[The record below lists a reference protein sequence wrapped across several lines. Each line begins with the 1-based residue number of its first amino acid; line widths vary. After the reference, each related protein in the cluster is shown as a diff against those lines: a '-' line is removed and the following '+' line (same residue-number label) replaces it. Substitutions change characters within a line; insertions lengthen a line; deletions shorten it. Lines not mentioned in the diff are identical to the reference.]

1 MRKQTIQ
8 HPAAKE
14 EWRENFRNTSMK
26 IGFQVSLSKAMLE
39 MLCAIAD
46 GVTWDRG
53 IYRTIHCPD
62 NWIASEHSLM
72 KRGLIRRK
80 PQAIIDKE
88 GVRHLSDKDIE
99 QGRHHESSCCE
110 LTPAGE
116 TVVQLLKH
124 AGLFVEQD
132 AAITKKF
139 RKQRA

>member
-1 MRKQTIQ
+1 
-8 HPAAKE
+8 
-14 EWRENFRNTSMK
+14 MK
-26 IGFQVSLSKAMLE
+26 IGFQISLSKTMLE
-39 MLCAIAD
+39 MLCAVAD

-80 PQAIIDKE
+80 PLELIKKE
-88 GVRHLSDKDIE
+88 GYGQMTDKAIE
-99 QGRHHESSCCE
+99 EGLHHERSCCE
-110 LTPAGE
+110 LTPVGE